1 MNEQLENEIEAGFEF
16 VKWNAAKSLMREILK
31 CPRVCISAD
40 FRLAYVDAREFSI
53 IDFLQVATRKAG
65 PNEGRRGGPGRRRK
79 NGEDNFVSSFAP
91 LLAVLLAN
99 HAPASYVK
107 NKMLYNLAV
116 KINKNEVAG
125 KGLPRPSTRS
135 RGRSTKHV
143 APHSPCHPSMQ

>member
-1 MNEQLENEIEAGFEF
+1 MNEQLENEIETGFEF

-40 FRLAYVDAREFSI
+40 FCLAYVDAREFSI

-65 PNEGRRGGPGRRRK
+65 PNEGRQGGPGRRRK
-79 NGEDNFVSSFAP
+79 NGEDDFVSSFAP

-99 HAPASYVK
+99 HAPASYIK

-116 KINKNEVAG
+116 KINKMKWPEKVC
-125 KGLPRPSTRS
+125 
-135 RGRSTKHV
+135 RGRR
-143 APHSPCHPSMQ
+143 